1 MDLEQRTIPKEEIQS
16 IHQIVYNQ
24 FPHQNCH
31 YPPFLDKPEFFLTLG
46 GSWISHDQPLGHS
59 CSRFLTG
66 TPPKRGG
73 AAPRQI
79 LKVLGVP

>member
-31 YPPFLDKPEFFLTLG
+31 CPPFLDK
-46 GSWISHDQPLGHS
+46 PLGHS

-79 LKVLGVP
+79 LKVLGVA